1 MDFIIEFLNI
11 TTPDKNNAKM
21 NFMMKYL
28 FDLLANFSFNNLNCY
43 FLYHHTF
50 IMHCKTI
57 CKFNI
62 TLKILKSATEM
73 NLSAINMI
81 QINLQ

>member
-11 TTPDKNNAKM
+11 ATPDLKNAKM
-21 NFMMKYL
+21 NLMMKYL
-28 FDLLANFSFNNLNCY
+28 FDLLANFSFNN
-43 FLYHHTF
+43 HSF

-57 CKFNI
+57 CKSNI

-73 NLSAINMI
+73 NVYAINMI